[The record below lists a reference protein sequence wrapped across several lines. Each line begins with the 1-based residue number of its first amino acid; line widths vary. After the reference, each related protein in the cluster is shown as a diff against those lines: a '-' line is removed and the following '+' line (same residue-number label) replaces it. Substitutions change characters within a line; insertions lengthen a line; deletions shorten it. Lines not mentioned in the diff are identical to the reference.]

1 MEEHTASTWRRLMPR
16 FHYLDEC
23 GIRDVVMN
31 RSDIEKLTDEL
42 IGEAVLS
49 LLSENGPVNT
59 RALITRLQSME
70 AKEKDIRRRETLGRV
85 IAEITNNAKVSMR
98 RHSGR
103 EQKDSENEHK
113 DNVFQLFGTSQQKS
127 TSKKH

>member
-1 MEEHTASTWRRLMPR
+1 
-16 FHYLDEC
+16 
-23 GIRDVVMN
+23 MN
-31 RSDIEKLTDEL
+31 RSELERLTDEL

-59 RALITRLQSME
+59 RSLITRLQSME

-85 IAEITNNAKVSMR
+85 IAEINNNVKVSMR
-98 RHSGR
+98 RQSGR
-103 EQKDSENEHK
+103 GQEDPESEHK